1 MSPSA
6 DRRGPADGHGR
17 TRTGTDGRGHAAS
30 GAARRCPAR
39 SASAGFTLV
48 EMLVSMAIFLVIMG
62 SISLLI
68 SGTTRTVR
76 QGYAMLNNM
85 ERARN
90 ALAVLE
96 QDIKVAFTT
105 DDTRGLTR
113 FYGEPNGFM
122 YLGALRDG
130 AFGRVAYVIHPAD
143 DTFLVEM
150 PLKWSEVRELF
161 LRQAPTEEALFQ
173 SVYPPV
179 MGSDSFYDFNVQVRL
194 GSLLR
199 YEDRSGA
206 TSLNAFGQTLKIDED
221 GNYESGFAKLVAPL
235 RNATFFLEALN
246 NRDMMHRMT
255 TVWTGDPPPR
265 EPYFVMPLYGF
276 PRIPYHPLP
285 PVDFWR
291 EECAVLCG
299 DPVCVEDCRKNHPS
313 WPDYE
318 VVENLIIEAVLC
330 DGGNPVYRP
339 DPVSG
344 QLRPVNA
351 LDLSSF
357 FFYGMEDGTSGPVF
371 NTLYNNPAS
380 RALLLGMSVNPG
392 PDEMQDLAADFQV
405 AGDLSDPEQTAGDP
419 VVARLPAWLA
429 PGFWLYAAPARS
441 DLPPMTQWYQQKVD
455 LPAAYMRGSR

>member
-1 MSPSA
+1 
-6 DRRGPADGHGR
+6 
-17 TRTGTDGRGHAAS
+17 
-30 GAARRCPAR
+30 
-39 SASAGFTLV
+39 
-48 EMLVSMAIFLVIMG
+48 MLVSMAIFLVIMG
-62 SISLLI
+62 SIALLI

-130 AFGRVAYVIHPAD
+130 AFGRIAYVIHPAA

-150 PLKWSEVRELF
+150 PLKWSEVRDLF
-161 LRQAPTEEALFQ
+161 LRQAPTEAALFE

-179 MGSDSFYDFNVQVRL
+179 LGSDNFYDFNVQIRL
-194 GSLLR
+194 GSLMR
-199 YEDRSGA
+199 YEDHTGA
-206 TSLNAFGQTLKIDED
+206 TSLNAFGQQTLPTEGTGYVSD
-221 GNYESGFAKLVAPL
+221 FAKLVAPL

-255 TVWTGDPPPR
+255 GSIAEYQR
-265 EPYFVMPLYGF
+265 QGEQRLFMPLYGF
-276 PRIPYHPLP
+276 PQIRPQHFLPSEPFWQDTVPKEKNDPPPLY
-285 PVDFWR
+285 
-291 EECAVLCG
+291 
-299 DPVCVEDCRKNHPS
+299 
-313 WPDYE
+313 WPDWE
-318 VVENLIIEAVLC
+318 VVENLIVEAVLC
-330 DGGNPVYRP
+330 EESSPILRP

-357 FFYGMEDGTSGPVF
+357 FFYGMENGTSEPMF

-380 RALLLGMSVNPG
+380 RAFLLGMAANPG
-392 PDEMQDLAADFQV
+392 PDEAQDLADQFLA

-419 VVARLPAWLA
+419 VVSRLPAWLA
-429 PGFWLYAAPARS
+429 PGFWLYAAPANS
-441 DLPPMTQWYQQKVD
+441 GMPPMTQWYQQKVD
-455 LPAAYMRGSR
+455 LPAAYMRGSG

>member
-6 DRRGPADGHGR
+6 DRRAPADGHGR
-17 TRTGTDGRGHAAS
+17 TRTGTGGRGHAAS

-62 SISLLI
+62 SIALLI

-122 YLGALRDG
+122 YLGALKDG
-130 AFGRVAYVIHPAD
+130 AFGRVAYVIRPAA

-150 PLKWSEVRELF
+150 PLKWSEARELF
-161 LRQAPTEEALFQ
+161 LRQAPTEAALFE
-173 SVYPPV
+173 SVYPPLN
-179 MGSDSFYDFNVQVRL
+179 GSDNYYDFNVMIRL

-199 YEDRSGA
+199 YETRSGA
-206 TSLNAFGQTLKIDED
+206 TSLNAFGQSLAVD
-221 GNYESGFAKLVAPL
+221 GNGYVSGFAGLAAPL
-235 RNATFFLEALN
+235 RNGTYFLEALN

-255 TVWTGDPPPR
+255 GG
-265 EPYFVMPLYGF
+265 MPLYGF
-276 PRIPYHPLP
+276 PRIPYHVLP
-285 PVDFWR
+285 GADFWQDGPTP
-291 EECAVLCG
+291 AAG
-299 DPVCVEDCRKNHPS
+299 GPPFQ
-313 WPDYE
+313 WADYE
-318 VVENLIIEAVLC
+318 VVENLIVEAVLC
-330 DGGNPVYRP
+330 DGGSPVYRT

-344 QLRPVNA
+344 LSRPVSA
-351 LDLSSF
+351 LDLSAF
-357 FFYGMEDGTSGPVF
+357 FFYGMEDGASVPVF

-380 RALLLGMSVNPG
+380 RAYLAGMAANPG
-392 PDEMQDLAADFQV
+392 PDGAEDLALAFQA
-405 AGDLSDPEQTAGDP
+405 AGDTAEAEQTAGDP
-419 VVARLPAWLA
+419 LGARLPAWLA
-429 PGFWLYAAPARS
+429 PGFWLYAAPANS
-441 DLPPMTQWYQQKVD
+441 GMAPMTQWYQQKVD
-455 LPAAYMRGSR
+455 LPAAYMRGAG

>member
-6 DRRGPADGHGR
+6 DRRV
-17 TRTGTDGRGHAAS
+17 
-30 GAARRCPAR
+30 PAR
-39 SASAGFTLV
+39 SGAAGFTLV

-62 SISLLI
+62 SIGLLI
-68 SGTTRTVR
+68 TGTTRTVR

-105 DDTRGLTR
+105 EDSRGLTR

-122 YLGALRDG
+122 YLGALKGG
-130 AFGRVAYVIHPAD
+130 AFGRVAYVIRPGA

-161 LRQAPTEEALFQ
+161 LRQAPTEAALFE

-179 MGSDSFYDFNVQVRL
+179 LGSDSFYDFNVQIRL

-199 YEDRSGA
+199 YEDRTGA
-206 TSLNAFGQTLKIDED
+206 TSLNAFEQSLEIDED

-246 NRDMMHRMT
+246 NRDMMRGMT
-255 TVWTGDPPPR
+255 TIWTDYPPL
-265 EPYFVMPLYGF
+265 EPYFSMPLYGF
-276 PRIPYHPLP
+276 PRIAGHVVKDSSRLT
-285 PVDFWR
+285 FWKEDCPGSCR
-291 EECAVLCG
+291 G
-299 DPVCVEDCRKNHPS
+299 DVVCIEDCRQAREKKS
-313 WPDYE
+313 WRDYE

-330 DGGNPVYRP
+330 DGSSPISRP

-351 LDLSSF
+351 LDLSAF
-357 FFYGMEDGTSGPVF
+357 FFYGLEDGTSLPMF
-371 NTLYNNPAS
+371 NTLYNNPVS
-380 RALLLGMSVNPG
+380 REYLLGMAANPG
-392 PDEMQDLAADFQV
+392 PDGEMDLADAFLS
-405 AGDLSDPEQTAGDP
+405 AGDTSQPEQTAGDP
-419 VVARLPAWLA
+419 VGSRLPAWVA
-429 PGFWLYAAPARS
+429 PGFWLFAAAPS
-441 DLPPMTQWYQQKVD
+441 SGLPPMTQWYQQKVD
-455 LPAAYMRGSR
+455 LPAAYMRGSG

>member
-6 DRRGPADGHGR
+6 DRRAP
-17 TRTGTDGRGHAAS
+17 GRG
-30 GAARRCPAR
+30 
-39 SASAGFTLV
+39 ASAGFTLV

-62 SISLLI
+62 SIALLI

-105 DDTRGLTR
+105 DDTRGLSR

-130 AFGRVAYVIHPAD
+130 AFGRVAYVIRPAAD
-143 DTFLVEM
+143 AETFLVEM
-150 PLKWSEVRELF
+150 PLKWSEVRDLF
-161 LRQAPTEEALFQ
+161 LRQAPTEAALFE

-179 MGSDSFYDFNVQVRL
+179 LGEDNFYDFNVQIRL

-206 TSLNAFGQTLKIDED
+206 TSLNAFGQVLPVDGT
-221 GNYESGFAKLVAPL
+221 GNYVSGFADLAAPL

-246 NRDMMHRMT
+246 SRDMMHRMT
-255 TVWTGDPPPR
+255 G
-265 EPYFVMPLYGF
+265 FMPLYGF
-276 PRIPYHPLP
+276 PKIAYHTLSAEPFWQEGPTP
-285 PVDFWR
+285 PTGGPPF
-291 EECAVLCG
+291 CF
-299 DPVCVEDCRKNHPS
+299 
-313 WPDYE
+313 PDYE
-318 VVENLIIEAVLC
+318 VVENLIVEAVLC
-330 DGGNPVYRP
+330 DGGSPVFRP

-357 FFYGMEDGTSGPVF
+357 FFYGMENGTSEPMF

-380 RALLLGMSVNPG
+380 RAFLLGMAANPG
-392 PDEMQDLAADFQV
+392 PDEAQDLADQFLA

-419 VVARLPAWLA
+419 VVSRLPAWVA
-429 PGFWLYAAPARS
+429 PGFWLYAAPANS
-441 DLPPMTQWYQQKVD
+441 GMPPMTQWYQQKVD
-455 LPAAYMRGSR
+455 LPAAYMRGSG

>member
-1 MSPSA
+1 M
-6 DRRGPADGHGR
+6 
-17 TRTGTDGRGHAAS
+17 DGRGHAAS

-122 YLGALRDG
+122 YLGALEDG
-130 AFGRVAYVIHPAD
+130 AFGRVAYVIRPGA

-161 LRQAPTEEALFQ
+161 LRQAPTEEALFL

-179 MGSDSFYDFNVQVRL
+179 MGSDSFYDFNVQIRL

-206 TSLNAFGQTLKIDED
+206 TSLNAFDQDLPVD
-221 GNYESGFAKLVAPL
+221 GAGYVSDFAKLVAPL

-255 TVWTGDPPPR
+255 RG
-265 EPYFVMPLYGF
+265 MPLYGF
-276 PRIPYHPLP
+276 PRIAYHTLA
-285 PVDFWR
+285 PVDFW
-291 EECAVLCG
+291 G
-299 DPVCVEDCRKNHPS
+299 EDCAALCNPNDPAYQACIQQCLDNNPG

-380 RALLLGMSVNPG
+380 RAFLLGMSVNPG

>member
-6 DRRGPADGHGR
+6 DQRAPADGR
-17 TRTGTDGRGHAAS
+17 KRARTGT
-30 GAARRCPAR
+30 
-39 SASAGFTLV
+39 AGFTLV

-62 SISLLI
+62 SIALLI

-130 AFGRVAYVIHPAD
+130 AFGRVAYVIRPAD

-161 LRQAPTEEALFQ
+161 LRVSPAEDALFQ

-179 MGSDSFYDFNVQVRL
+179 LGSDGFYDFNVQVRL

-206 TSLNAFGQTLKIDED
+206 TSLNAFGQTLPVDNA
-221 GNYESGFAKLVAPL
+221 GTYVSGFADLVAPL

-246 NRDMMHRMT
+246 NRDVMHRMT
-255 TVWTGDPPPR
+255 SG
-265 EPYFVMPLYGF
+265 MPLHRF
-276 PRIPYHPLP
+276 PKIPYHPL
-285 PVDFWR
+285 R
-291 EECAVLCG
+291 G
-299 DPVCVEDCRKNHPS
+299 DPFWQDGPTPPTGGPPFQWAE
-313 WPDYE
+313 YE
-318 VVENLIIEAVLC
+318 VVENLIVEAVLC
-330 DGGNPVYRP
+330 DGGSPIYRP

-344 QLRPVNA
+344 QLMPVSA

-357 FFYGMEDGTSGPVF
+357 FFYGVEDGTSVPMF

-380 RALLLGMSVNPG
+380 RAYLLAMAVNPG
-392 PDEMQDLAADFQV
+392 PDQALALEEAFLA

-429 PGFWLYAAPARS
+429 PGFWLYAAPANS
-441 DLPPMTQWYQQKVD
+441 GMPPMTQWYQQKVD
-455 LPAAYMRGSR
+455 LPAAYMRGSG

>member
-6 DRRGPADGHGR
+6 DRRV
-17 TRTGTDGRGHAAS
+17 
-30 GAARRCPAR
+30 PAR
-39 SASAGFTLV
+39 SGAAGFTLV

-62 SISLLI
+62 SIGLLI
-68 SGTTRTVR
+68 TGTTRTVR

-105 DDTRGLTR
+105 EDSRGLTR

-130 AFGRVAYVIHPAD
+130 AFGRVAYVIRPAD

-161 LRQAPTEEALFQ
+161 LRQAPTETALFE

-179 MGSDSFYDFNVQVRL
+179 LGSDNFYDFNIMVRL
-194 GSLLR
+194 GSLMR
-199 YEDRSGA
+199 YEDHTGA
-206 TSLNAFGQTLKIDED
+206 TSLNAFNQELPTEGVN
-221 GNYESGFAKLVAPL
+221 NYVSGFADLVAPL

-255 TVWTGDPPPR
+255 GNIADYQTTYEQR
-265 EPYFVMPLYGF
+265 LFMPLYGF
-276 PRIPYHPLP
+276 PPVRPQHGLP
-285 PVDFWR
+285 DEPFWQDTV
-291 EECAVLCG
+291 AKKKG
-299 DPVCVEDCRKNHPS
+299 DPPPQF
-313 WPDYE
+313 WPDWE
-318 VVENLIIEAVLC
+318 VVENLIVEAVLC
-330 DGGNPVYRP
+330 EGSSPIYRP

-344 QLRPVNA
+344 QLMPVNA

-357 FFYGMEDGTSGPVF
+357 FFYGLEDGTSLPMF

-380 RALLLGMSVNPG
+380 REYLLGMAANPG
-392 PDEMQDLAADFQV
+392 PDGEMDLADAFLS
-405 AGDLSDPEQTAGDP
+405 AGDTAEPEQTAGDP
-419 VVARLPAWLA
+419 VGSRLPAWVA
-429 PGFWLYAAPARS
+429 PGFWLFAAAPS
-441 DLPPMTQWYQQKVD
+441 SGLPPMTQWYQQKVD
-455 LPAAYMRGSR
+455 LPAAYMRGSG

>member
-6 DRRGPADGHGR
+6 DQRAPADGR
-17 TRTGTDGRGHAAS
+17 KRARTGT
-30 GAARRCPAR
+30 
-39 SASAGFTLV
+39 AGFTLV

-62 SISLLI
+62 SIALLI

-130 AFGRVAYVIHPAD
+130 AFGRVAYVIRPAD

-161 LRQAPTEEALFQ
+161 LRVSPAEDALFQ

-179 MGSDSFYDFNVQVRL
+179 LGSDGFYDFNVQVRL

-206 TSLNAFGQTLKIDED
+206 TSLNAFGQTLPVDGT
-221 GNYESGFAKLVAPL
+221 GNYVSGFADLAAPL

-255 TVWTGDPPPR
+255 GTYYDYQRQEERTA
-265 EPYFVMPLYGF
+265 FMPLYGF
-276 PRIPYHPLP
+276 PRIPYHIL
-285 PVDFWR
+285 R
-291 EECAVLCG
+291 G
-299 DPVCVEDCRKNHPS
+299 DPFWQDTLPKEKNDPPPLY
-313 WPDYE
+313 WPDWE
-318 VVENLIIEAVLC
+318 VVENLIVEAVLC
-330 DGGNPVYRP
+330 DGGSPIYRP

-344 QLRPVNA
+344 QLMPVSA

-357 FFYGMEDGTSGPVF
+357 FFYGVEDGTSVPMF

-380 RALLLGMSVNPG
+380 RAYLLAMAVNPG
-392 PDEMQDLAADFQV
+392 PDQALALEEAFLA

-429 PGFWLYAAPARS
+429 PGFWLYAAPANS
-441 DLPPMTQWYQQKVD
+441 GMPPMTQWYQQKVD
-455 LPAAYMRGSR
+455 LPAAYMRGSG

>member
-6 DRRGPADGHGR
+6 DQRAPADGHKQA
-17 TRTGTDGRGHAAS
+17 RTGT
-30 GAARRCPAR
+30 
-39 SASAGFTLV
+39 AGFTLV

-62 SISLLI
+62 SIALLI

-122 YLGALRDG
+122 YLGALEDG
-130 AFGRVAYVIHPAD
+130 AFGRVAYVIRPGAE
-143 DTFLVEM
+143 TFLVEM

-161 LRQAPTEEALFQ
+161 LRQAPTEEALFL

-179 MGSDSFYDFNVQVRL
+179 MGADSFYDFNVQIRL

-199 YEDRSGA
+199 YEDHTGA
-206 TSLNAFGQTLKIDED
+206 TSLNAFGQELPVD
-221 GNYESGFAKLVAPL
+221 GSGYVSDFAKLVAPL

-255 TVWTGDPPPR
+255 GG
-265 EPYFVMPLYGF
+265 MPLYGF
-276 PRIPYHPLP
+276 PRIAYHTLA
-285 PVDFWR
+285 PVDFWA
-291 EECAVLCG
+291 EDCVALCG
-299 DPVCVEDCRKNHPS
+299 GDSDCVGECQANHPS

-380 RALLLGMSVNPG
+380 RALLLGMAVNPG
-392 PDEMQDLAADFQV
+392 PDEMQDLAADFQA

-419 VVARLPAWLA
+419 VVSRLPAWLA

>member
-1 MSPSA
+1 
-6 DRRGPADGHGR
+6 
-17 TRTGTDGRGHAAS
+17 
-30 GAARRCPAR
+30 
-39 SASAGFTLV
+39 
-48 EMLVSMAIFLVIMG
+48 
-62 SISLLI
+62 
-68 SGTTRTVR
+68 
-76 QGYAMLNNM
+76 
-85 ERARN
+85 
-90 ALAVLE
+90 
-96 QDIKVAFTT
+96 
-105 DDTRGLTR
+105 
-113 FYGEPNGFM
+113 
-122 YLGALRDG
+122 
-130 AFGRVAYVIHPAD
+130 
-143 DTFLVEM
+143 
-150 PLKWSEVRELF
+150 
-161 LRQAPTEEALFQ
+161 
-173 SVYPPV
+173 
-179 MGSDSFYDFNVQVRL
+179 VQIRL
-194 GSLLR
+194 GSLMR
-199 YEDRSGA
+199 YQDHTGA
-206 TSLNAFGQTLKIDED
+206 TSLNAFGEQSLSVD
-221 GNYESGFAKLVAPL
+221 GTGYVSDFAKLVAPL

-255 TVWTGDPPPR
+255 GNIAEYQTPDEQR
-265 EPYFVMPLYGF
+265 LFMPLYGF
-276 PRIPYHPLP
+276 PLIRPQHPLP
-285 PVDFWR
+285 SEPFWQDT
-291 EECAVLCG
+291 VPKG
-299 DPVCVEDCRKNHPS
+299 KNDPPPLY
-313 WPDYE
+313 WPDWE

-380 RALLLGMSVNPG
+380 RAFLLGMSVNPG

>member
-6 DRRGPADGHGR
+6 DQRAPADGR
-17 TRTGTDGRGHAAS
+17 KRARTGT
-30 GAARRCPAR
+30 
-39 SASAGFTLV
+39 AGFTLV

-62 SISLLI
+62 SIALLI

-150 PLKWSEVRELF
+150 PLKWSEVQELF
-161 LRQAPTEEALFQ
+161 LRQAPTEAALFE

-179 MGSDSFYDFNVQVRL
+179 MGSDNFYDFNVQVRL

-199 YEDRSGA
+199 YEYSTGA
-206 TSLNAFGQTLKIDED
+206 TSLDAFGQVLRTD
-221 GNYESGFAKLVAPL
+221 GTGYVSGFADLAAPL

-255 TVWTGDPPPR
+255 GG
-265 EPYFVMPLYGF
+265 MPLYGF
-276 PRIPYHPLP
+276 PKIAYHPLAD
-285 PVDFWR
+285 VDFW
-291 EECAVLCG
+291 G
-299 DPVCVEDCRKNHPS
+299 EDCAARCDPANQACIQQCLDSLPN

-330 DGGNPVYRP
+330 DGGSPIYRP

-344 QLRPVNA
+344 QLMPVSA

-357 FFYGMEDGTSGPVF
+357 FFYGVEDGTSVPMF

-380 RALLLGMSVNPG
+380 RAYLLAMAVNPG
-392 PDEMQDLAADFQV
+392 PDQALALEEAFQA

-429 PGFWLYAAPARS
+429 PGFWLYAAPANS
-441 DLPPMTQWYQQKVD
+441 GMPPMTQWYQQKVD
-455 LPAAYMRGSR
+455 LPAAYMRGSG